1 MVFKPRIIQR
11 LYLSKHCEQN
21 ISHKKKPPL
30 AFFISMKKIRV
41 FVMGYL
47 PKQGFLKAVKNA
59 VGFSEKNPSWFHK
72 HLLVD

>member
-1 MVFKPRIIQR
+1 
-11 LYLSKHCEQN
+11 
-21 ISHKKKPPL
+21 
-30 AFFISMKKIRV
+30 MKKIRV